1 MAMRFRSTPEIT
13 LREYFESRLAD
24 KEIKDQQRYDAQTKA
39 VETAMA
45 AQQTA
50 MRAALDAADKF
61 NAMILSAQKE
71 AVTKAEIAADKR
83 FDLLN
88 ELRMGVA
95 THEQMEALEKDVTRL
110 REEVT
115 GLRQRA
121 AGVSASWAM
130 MMGLGGLVLTIIGVA
145 VAIYVASH

>member
-1 MAMRFRSTPEIT
+1 
-13 LREYFESRLAD
+13 
-24 KEIKDQQRYDAQTKA
+24 
-39 VETAMA
+39 
-45 AQQTA
+45 
-50 MRAALDAADKF
+50 
-61 NAMILSAQKE
+61 
-71 AVTKAEIAADKR
+71 
-83 FDLLN
+83 
-88 ELRMGVA
+88 
-95 THEQMEALEKDVTRL
+95 MEALEKDVTRL

>member
-1 MAMRFRSTPEIT
+1 MRRVGILDHVRALLAEKD
-13 LREYFESRLAD
+13 LR
-24 KEIKDQQRYDAQTKA
+24 DQQRYDAQTKA

-95 THEQMEALEKDVTRL
+95 THEQMEALEKVVTVMRD
-110 REEVT
+110 EVT
-115 GLRQRA
+115 GMRQRS

-130 MMGLGGLVLTIIGVA
+130 MMGLGGLIITVVGVA
-145 VAIYVASH
+145 VAIFVASH

>member
-1 MAMRFRSTPEIT
+1 MRGVSILDHVRALLAEKD
-13 LREYFESRLAD
+13 LRDE
-24 KEIKDQQRYDAQTKA
+24 QRYAAQTKA
-39 VETAMA
+39 VETAMS

-71 AVTKAEIAADKR
+71 AVTKAEVAADKR

-121 AGVSASWAM
+121 VGVSASWAM
-130 MMGLGGLVLTIIGVA
+130 MLGLGGLVITIVGVA
-145 VAIYVASH
+145 VAIFVASR